1 MQGTTLSLSFYSAT
15 VQMWF
20 THTHISLMPK
30 NPTNVRDHTKG
41 FCLHPEL
48 APSLSVSVSK
58 PPLILSLGRL
68 LNPKDPLPS
77 ASMNGDCTNSALFS
91 LLSSTFFKKT
101 KQKTAFVHKLL
112 KWFDHLRSSL
122 LWKQLNL
129 RVLLKEICYSSNVM
143 TVFWNCCKNTWGKY
157 HVFVYVA
164 LNCSA
169 WVCASTV

>member
-1 MQGTTLSLSFYSAT
+1 METTCITLKPIWWNAGNNLVPFFYSAT

-20 THTHISLMPK
+20 THSHISVMPK
-30 NPTNVRDHTKG
+30 NSTNVRDHTKG

-48 APSLSVSVSK
+48 APFLSVSVSK

-68 LNPKDPLPS
+68 LNPKGPLPS

-91 LLSSTFFKKT
+91 LFKFSSFKS
-101 KQKTAFVHKLL
+101 KQKQ
-112 KWFDHLRSSL
+112 HLYIS
-122 LWKQLNL
+122 
-129 RVLLKEICYSSNVM
+129 YSKGSI
-143 TVFWNCCKNTWGKY
+143 TWGAHCYENHQISSWKRYGKAAMNTQGKY
-157 HVFVYVA
+157 QFYVA